1 MIRQPITVAN
11 PWPGSRLLRLRG
23 GPGIHRLVQVSAVS
37 ALGRWEVPKAGQDR
51 TANSPLDSRVDPG
64 LDREPPPGM
73 NPAIPAQADTLLALG
88 EGPTSAPPHT
98 GQPPMTYLHEK
109 GVSPIGEIPN

>member
-1 MIRQPITVAN
+1 
-11 PWPGSRLLRLRG
+11 
-23 GPGIHRLVQVSAVS
+23 
-37 ALGRWEVPKAGQDR
+37 
-51 TANSPLDSRVDPG
+51 
-64 LDREPPPGM
+64 M

-109 GVSPIGEIPN
+109 GRVTNRGNPELN

>member
-1 MIRQPITVAN
+1 
-11 PWPGSRLLRLRG
+11 
-23 GPGIHRLVQVSAVS
+23 
-37 ALGRWEVPKAGQDR
+37 
-51 TANSPLDSRVDPG
+51 
-64 LDREPPPGM
+64 M